1 MIFERIQHP
10 FRPNAKAN
18 GYLKKNTQSPIHIK
32 FDGARRLALETGRN
46 RLLVAGALFTMAF
59 AVLAGRL
66 VELAIFDEGV
76 RESRYH
82 KIIPNLNKR
91 VSRANIKD
99 RNGILLAT
107 SLPTAS
113 LYANPRQVF
122 DATLAAE
129 KLSKIFPTLD
139 QAKIEKKLASNKSFV
154 WLERNLTPNAQFL
167 VNTLGIPGLKF
178 QRTERRVYPHGQTIS
193 HVLGL
198 TDIDGRGLS
207 GVEGYFDKSLFKSDI
222 PVVLSLDV
230 RLQSI
235 LREELL
241 KAMNEFKAI
250 GAAGIIMDV
259 TNGEVRA
266 MTSLPDFNPNK
277 PITASGIAGFNR
289 ATKGVYEM
297 GSTFKLFTVAMAL
310 DSGTIK
316 LQNRYD
322 ATKPIKVSR
331 HKISDYHA
339 ENRWL
344 SVPEI
349 IAFSSNIGTAKIAQD
364 IGTKTQKNYLRR
376 FGLLTPAQLEL
387 PEIGY
392 PKVAG
397 WREINTVT
405 MSYGHGISVS
415 PIQLISGVAALVN
428 GGTLFKPR
436 IRKISRGEEVRGLK
450 IISDNTSKK
459 MRDLM
464 RVVVR
469 YGTGKNADVLGYL
482 VGGKTGTADK
492 VGPQGGY
499 GKRRIISSFVGS
511 FPINRPRYAIL
522 LMVDEPKGIKRTY
535 GYATG
540 GWVAAPAVANVIKR
554 MAPLLGLKRTEN
566 KEIDFKLGDDL
577 FISVQKKSR

>member
-10 FRPNAKAN
+10 FRPSEKAN
-18 GYLKKNTQSPIHIK
+18 LYLKKDNNSPIHIK
-32 FDGARRLALETGRN
+32 FNGARRLALETGRN
-46 RLLVAGALFTMAF
+46 RLLVAGALFTIAF
-59 AVLAGRL
+59 ALLAGRL
-66 VELAIFDEGV
+66 IELAIFNEGI

-82 KIIPNLNKR
+82 KIIPNLSKR

-122 DATLAAE
+122 NPTLAAA

-139 QAKIEKKLASNKSFV
+139 QNKIESKLSSKKSFV
-154 WLERNLTPNAQFL
+154 WLQRNLTPNTQFL

-178 QRTERRVYPHGQTIS
+178 QRTERRVYPHGKTIS

-207 GVEGYFDKSLFKSDI
+207 GVESYFDNNLFKSDI
-222 PVVLSLDV
+222 PIMLSLDV
-230 RLQSI
+230 RLQSV

-241 KAMNEFKAI
+241 KSMNEFTAI

-266 MTSLPDFNPNK
+266 MSSLPDFNPNK

-289 ATKGVYEM
+289 ATKGIYEM

-310 DSGTIK
+310 DSGIIGLK
-316 LQNRYD
+316 NRYD
-322 ATKPIKVSR
+322 ATKPIKISR

-339 ENRWL
+339 KNRWL
-344 SVPEI
+344 SVSEI
-349 IAFSSNIGTAKIAQD
+349 MAFSSNIGIVKIAQD
-364 IGTKTQKNYLRR
+364 VGPRKQKHYLRR
-376 FGLLTPAQLEL
+376 FGLLTPTQLKL

-405 MSYGHGISVS
+405 MSYGHGIAVS

-436 IRKISRGEEVRGLK
+436 IRKISRGEEVKGVK
-450 IISDNTSKK
+450 ILSDKTSKK

-469 YGTGKNADVLGYL
+469 YGTGKKADVPGYL

-492 VGPQGGY
+492 PGPHGGY
-499 GKRRIISSFVGS
+499 GKRRILSSFVGA
-511 FPINRPRYAIL
+511 FPMNNPRYAIL
-522 LMVDEPKGIKRTY
+522 LIVDEPKGIKRTH

-540 GWVAAPAVANVIKR
+540 GWVAAPAVANIIKR
-554 MAPLLGLKRTEN
+554 MAPLLGLRKSED
-566 KEIDFKLGDDL
+566 KEFEFKPGDDL
-577 FISVQKKSR
+577 FISVQNKS